1 MTERPDYIRCVEKSP
16 GVTYCGLPHEGFV
29 FTDVDHARDAEK
41 QDTRL
46 QPCDNCLAAFEDE
59 APDSDREETHPAYAV
74 ISIHRVTGGNKRLF
88 GSALPSH
95 NNTIMIRIARAS
107 VRHHLSTDW
116 FHDRKELI
124 EVEMS
129 QAQFAELITTP
140 NAGVGTPC
148 TVHSIDGKDVP
159 RIPDAVKIESE
170 KVRAGFVKKIR
181 VFQRSIEEKA
191 QRVRDLVGAS
201 KLGKT
206 EKAAV
211 VEVLDSAV
219 REISSNM
226 PFVLDMFQEAATK
239 VVSSAKAEIDAF
251 ATNHVMNLGI
261 KALKAQATESPPPV
275 ETKLLGG

>member
-1 MTERPDYIRCVEKSP
+1 MTERPDYIRCVEKAP

-29 FTDVDHARDAEK
+29 FTDVAHARDAEK
-41 QDTRL
+41 QETRL
-46 QPCDNCLAAFEDE
+46 QPCDNCMAAVDE
-59 APDSDREETHPAYAV
+59 APDSDRVETHPAYAV
-74 ISIHRVTGGNKRLF
+74 IAIHRVTGGNKRLF

-95 NNTIMIRIARAS
+95 NHTIWIRIARAS

-116 FHDRKELI
+116 FHDEEGLI

-148 TVHSIDGKDVP
+148 TIRSIGKTNVP
-159 RIPDAVKIESE
+159 SIPDAVKIESE
-170 KVRAGFVKKIR
+170 KVREGFVKKIR
-181 VFQRSIEEKA
+181 VFQRSIEEKS
-191 QRVRDLVGAS
+191 QKVRDLVGAS
-201 KLGKT
+201 KLTKT

-211 VEVLDSAV
+211 VEVLDAAV

-226 PFVLDMFQEAATK
+226 PFVLDMFQEAATR

-251 ATNHVMNLGI
+251 TTSHVMNLGI
-261 KALKAQATESPPPV
+261 KALKAQSEDMAPNAI
-275 ETKLLGG
+275 ETRLLGG